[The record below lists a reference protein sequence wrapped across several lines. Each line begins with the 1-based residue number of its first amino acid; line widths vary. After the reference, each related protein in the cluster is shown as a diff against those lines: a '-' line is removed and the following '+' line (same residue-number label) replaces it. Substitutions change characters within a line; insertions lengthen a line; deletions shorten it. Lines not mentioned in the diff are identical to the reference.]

1 MPVLVVIVNVYDVP
15 LDSPVTMI
23 GLDEPVAVIPLG
35 EDVTV
40 YVTDPFPL
48 YAGSVNATVTCPLP
62 AVTPVTVGDP
72 GTLPDCAA
80 VLPIMGIWYPYL
92 V

>member
-40 YVTDPFPL
+40 
-48 YAGSVNATVTCPLP
+48 
-62 AVTPVTVGDP
+62 
-72 GTLPDCAA
+72 
-80 VLPIMGIWYPYL
+80 
-92 V
+92 